1 MAELDFIGLRA
12 EVEAA
17 TMLPDF
23 SQVTRRA
30 RRARRRARLA
40 TLSAA
45 LAILAVLAPA
55 GVISARERA
64 VSQTA
69 IVSRSDQAS
78 PFEIGLQTPPAPPS
92 SPPVAIRSTAIV
104 AADGVDLDDVYALVN
119 VCGADS
125 CNLQLSQIQQT
136 PKAGVGPARIGLL
149 RDKSSQFLSGFRL
162 DALSQTSFVAS
173 AVPPNGGRRFV
184 RVDMGTSVDATA
196 NAVAKVGDQVAPID
210 GNGEL
215 WGMDPKS
222 NQLSSLANQPPV
234 RQPTV
239 ASVPA
244 SKGLWVTGTD
254 PSGRQLVVAESSDA
268 GHTWHSST
276 LEALPPDAG
285 PPVLASHDGHVAY
298 LLLRGAD
305 SQFEVWRTGDAG
317 VTWQRMSTQL
327 HWPADNRSDYGLVVR
342 PDGSLLAWLATS
354 PTVTYAQ
361 SYNEG
366 RSFTNVQGPGG
377 PVIQVS
383 DGYVSLSGPPKVSSD
398 GLTWK
403 QATLPI
409 LPVTN

>member
-23 SQVTRRA
+23 GQVTRRA

-45 LAILAVLAPA
+45 LAVLAVLAPA

-64 VSQTA
+64 VNQTA
-69 IVSRSDQAS
+69 IVSHSDQAS
-78 PFEIGLQTPPAPPS
+78 PFEIGLQTPPAAS
-92 SPPVAIRSTAIV
+92 TPPVAVQSTIV

-119 VCGADS
+119 VCAADS
-125 CNLQLSQIQQT
+125 CNLQLSKIQQT
-136 PKAGVGPARIGLL
+136 PSAAHGPDRIGLL

-162 DALSQTSFVAS
+162 DALSQTSVVAS

-184 RVDMGTSVDATA
+184 RIDTGTSVDATT
-196 NAVAKVGDQVAPID
+196 NAVAKVGDPVAPID
-210 GNGEL
+210 GSGEL

-222 NQLSSLANQPPV
+222 NQLGSLANQPPV
-234 RQPTV
+234 RQPSV

-244 SKGLWVTGTD
+244 NKGLWVTGTD
-254 PSGRQLVVAESSDA
+254 PTGKQLVVAESSDA
-268 GHTWHSST
+268 GRTWRSAT
-276 LEALPPDAG
+276 LEALPSDAG
-285 PPVLASHDGHVAY
+285 PPVLASYDGHVAY
-298 LLLRGAD
+298 LLLRGANR
-305 SQFEVWRTGDAG
+305 QFEVWRTDDTGA
-317 VTWQRMSTQL
+317 TWQRTSTQL
-327 HWPADNRSDYGLVVR
+327 PWTADNRNDYGLVVR
-342 PDGSLLAWLATS
+342 PDNSVLAWLASS

-361 SYNEG
+361 SYDEG

-377 PVIQVS
+377 PVIHVS
-383 DGYVSLSGPPKVSSD
+383 DGYVSLSGPPKVSTD

-403 QATLPI
+403 QAALPI

>member
-30 RRARRRARLA
+30 KRARRRARLA
-40 TLSAA
+40 TMSAA
-45 LAILAVLAPA
+45 LAVLAVLAPA

-64 VSQTA
+64 VNQTGP
-69 IVSRSDQAS
+69 VSRSDQAS
-78 PFEIGLQTPPAPPS
+78 PFEIGLVTPPAPPS
-92 SPPVAIRSTAIV
+92 TPAVAIQSTVV
-104 AADGVDLDDVYALVN
+104 AADGVDLDHVYALVN
-119 VCGADS
+119 VCAADS
-125 CNLQLSQIQQT
+125 CNLQLSQIQQNPT
-136 PKAGVGPARIGLL
+136 PGVGPDRIGLL

-162 DALSQTSFVAS
+162 DALSQTSVVAS

-184 RVDMGTSVDATA
+184 RVDTGKSVDATA
-196 NAVAKVGDQVAPID
+196 NAVAKVGDPVAPID
-210 GNGEL
+210 GSGEL
-215 WGMDPKS
+215 WGMDPQS
-222 NQLSSLANQPPV
+222 NQLGSLANQPPV
-234 RQPTV
+234 RQPSV

-254 PSGRQLVVAESSDA
+254 ASGKQLVVAESSDA
-268 GHTWHSST
+268 GRTWRSST
-276 LEALPPDAG
+276 LEELPSDAG
-285 PPVLASHDGHVAY
+285 QPVLASHDGQVAY
-298 LLLRGAD
+298 LLLRGANR
-305 SQFEVWRTGDAG
+305 QFELWRTGDTGA
-317 VTWQRMSTQL
+317 TWQRMSAQL
-327 HWPADNRSDYGLVVR
+327 PWDADSRGDYGLVVR
-342 PDGSLLAWLATS
+342 PDGSLLAWLSTS

-361 SYNEG
+361 LPNG
-366 RSFTNVQGPGG
+366 GHSFTGVQGPGG

-383 DGYVSLSGPPKVSSD
+383 GGYVSLSGPPKVSSD

>member
-23 SQVTRRA
+23 GQVTRRA

-45 LAILAVLAPA
+45 LTVLAVLAPA

-64 VSQTA
+64 VNQA
-69 IVSRSDQAS
+69 APVSRTDQPS

-92 SPPVAIRSTAIV
+92 APPVAVQSSIV
-104 AADGVDLDDVYALVN
+104 AADGVNLSNVYALIN
-119 VCGADS
+119 VCAADS
-125 CNLQLSQIQQT
+125 CNLQLSKIQLT
-136 PKAGVGPARIGLL
+136 PSAGVGPDRIGLL
-149 RDKSSQFLSGFRL
+149 RDKASQFLSGFRL
-162 DALSQTSFVAS
+162 DALSTTSVVAS
-173 AVPPNGGRRFV
+173 AVPPNGGRKFV
-184 RVDMGTSVDATA
+184 RVDTGTSADATS
-196 NAVAKVGDQVAPID
+196 NTLAKVGEPVAPID
-210 GNGEL
+210 GSGEL
-215 WGMDPKS
+215 WAMDSQS
-222 NQLSSLANQPPV
+222 NQLSGLANQPPV

-254 PSGRQLVVAESSDA
+254 ASGKQLVVAESSDA
-268 GHTWHSST
+268 GRTWRSST
-276 LEALPPDAG
+276 LETLPSDAG
-285 PPVLASHDGHVAY
+285 PPVLASYNGRVAY

-305 SQFEVWRTGDAG
+305 SQFEVWRTGDSGA
-317 VTWQRMSTQL
+317 TWQRTSTQL
-327 HWPADNRSDYGLVVR
+327 PWRADNRSDYGIVVR
-342 PDGSLLAWLATS
+342 PDGTPLAWLATS

-361 SYNEG
+361 SSNDG
-366 RSFTNVQGPGG
+366 RTFDNVEGPGG

-383 DGYVSLSGPPKVSSD
+383 DGYVSLGGPPKVSTD

-403 QATLPI
+403 QAGLPI